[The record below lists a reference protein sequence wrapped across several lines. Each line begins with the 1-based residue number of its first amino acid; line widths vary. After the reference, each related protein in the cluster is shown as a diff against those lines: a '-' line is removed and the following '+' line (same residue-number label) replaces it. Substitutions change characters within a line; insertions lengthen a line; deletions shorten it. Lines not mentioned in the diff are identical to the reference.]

1 MITKRIFGV
10 PGAEWD
16 AMSLY
21 ARFEQIVIWIL
32 TLFIAVIVAVAL
44 LRLVITVCQ
53 LLVWGALN
61 PLSHEEFQ
69 VIFGMI
75 MTLLI
80 ALEFSH
86 SILQSVERLHQIVQ
100 VKTVVLI
107 SILALVRK
115 FIVLNLET
123 TSAATIAALALAVI
137 ALGVVYWLLRERDD
151 RAAARRQALA
161 VKAKGPNP

>member
-32 TLFIAVIVAVAL
+32 TLFIALIVAVAL

-86 SILQSVERLHQIVQ
+86 SILQSVERLHQVVQ

-115 FIVLNLET
+115 FIVLNLEV
-123 TSAATIAALALAVI
+123 TSAATIAAWALAVI

-151 RAAARRQALA
+151 RAAARQQALA

>member
-21 ARFEQIVIWIL
+21 ARFEQIVIWVL
-32 TLFIAVIVAVAL
+32 TLFIALIVAVAL
-44 LRLVITVCQ
+44 LRLAITVCQ

-86 SILQSVERLHQIVQ
+86 SILQSVERLHQVVQ

-107 SILALVRK
+107 SILALVCK
-115 FIVLNLET
+115 FIVLNFEV

-151 RAAARRQALA
+151 RAAARQQALA